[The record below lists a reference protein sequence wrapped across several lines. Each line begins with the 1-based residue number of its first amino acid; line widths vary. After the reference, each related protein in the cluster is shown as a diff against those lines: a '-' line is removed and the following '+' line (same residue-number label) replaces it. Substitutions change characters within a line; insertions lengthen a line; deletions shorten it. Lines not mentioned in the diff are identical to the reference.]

1 MPLVNVKV
9 IENVFT
15 PEQKTRMIRKLTDVM
30 VEIEG
35 KNLRS
40 NTLII
45 IEEVKEGDW
54 AVGGNPLTAKDVHRI
69 QRGEIAA

>member
-15 PEQKTRMIRKLTDVM
+15 REQKKQMIEKLTEVM

-40 NTLII
+40 NTLVI
-45 IEEVKEGDW
+45 IEDVKEGEW
-54 AVGGNPLTAKDVHRI
+54 AVGGKSLTAKDVHRI

>member
-15 PEQKTRMIRKLTDVM
+15 PEQKARMIKKLTDVM

-35 KNLRS
+35 KNLR
-40 NTLII
+40 NYTLVV
-45 IEEVKEGDW
+45 IEDIKEGDW
-54 AVGGNPLTAKDVHRI
+54 AVGGNSLTAKDVHRI

>member
-1 MPLVNVKV
+1 
-9 IENVFT
+9 
-15 PEQKTRMIRKLTDVM
+15 MIRKLTDVM